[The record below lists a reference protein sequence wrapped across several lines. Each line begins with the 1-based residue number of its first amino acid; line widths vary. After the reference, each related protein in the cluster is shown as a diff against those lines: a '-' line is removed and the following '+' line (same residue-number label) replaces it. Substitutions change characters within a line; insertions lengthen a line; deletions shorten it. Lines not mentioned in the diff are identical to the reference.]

1 MAISQPPGEFCQK
14 AGQEPIS
21 CASHSPAAAAIQD
34 AGLEE
39 HGEAE

>member
-14 AGQEPIS
+14 AGQKPIS
-21 CASHSPAAAAIQD
+21 GPSHSPAAAAIQD
-34 AGLEE
+34 AGLAQ